1 MARKIPKPDEPAP
14 AHADADAQPATAVD
28 ELSVMHPE
36 SSLRLRGRV
45 LMLREYTYIEGLN
58 LQPQIKGLLADLYAL
73 FDRSSAPP
81 PALLVR
87 QVLAKNAITLQWLMA
102 QSFTAYPEDPAEL
115 QAFAEQVAV
124 NAKFVGGL
132 DDTEG
137 SALMEAWWGANR
149 GFFTRRFVEFREL
162 ARLSASSSSTP
173 P

>member
-1 MARKIPKPDEPAP
+1 MARKIPKPEDVGAVRPG
-14 AHADADAQPATAVD
+14 ADASPSAPVD
-28 ELSVMHPE
+28 ELNVMHPE
-36 SSLRLRGRV
+36 NNLRVRDRV
-45 LMLREYTYIEGLN
+45 LTLREYTYIEGLN

-73 FDRSSAPP
+73 FDRSSGPR

-132 DDTEG
+132 DDIEG
-137 SALMEAWWGANR
+137 NALMEAWWGANR

>member
-1 MARKIPKPDEPAP
+1 MARKIPKPEVTA
-14 AHADADAQPATAVD
+14 AAQPAAAAAPPSAVED
-28 ELSVMHPE
+28 LNVMHPE
-36 SSLRLRGRV
+36 SCLQMRGRV
-45 LMLREYTYIEGLN
+45 LTLREYTYIEGLN

-73 FDRSSAPP
+73 FDRGSNPP

-87 QVLAKNAITLQWLMA
+87 QVLARHAVTLQWLMA

-132 DDTEG
+132 DDIEG
-137 SALMEAWWGANR
+137 NALMEAWWGANR
-149 GFFTRRFVEFREL
+149 GFFTRRFVEFREV